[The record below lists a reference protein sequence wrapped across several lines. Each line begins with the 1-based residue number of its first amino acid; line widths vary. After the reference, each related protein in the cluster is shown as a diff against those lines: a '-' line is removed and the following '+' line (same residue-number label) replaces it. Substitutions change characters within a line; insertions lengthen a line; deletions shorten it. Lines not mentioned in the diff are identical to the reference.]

1 MNKKNNWLEFKN
13 IIEEKGV
20 KKLYHFTDRDNLE
33 SIIKNGGLY
42 SWADCDEKGISILK
56 PGGGDLSRSLDARD
70 GLQHYVRVSF
80 VKDHPMMFVAMNE
93 HRISNPVVLEIDPEV
108 VWWQDSLYCNKN
120 VTRNDASYGGSVEH
134 FKQVHFD
141 TVLKNRYFDLAEEE
155 RPFYNAEVMV
165 KNFIPIQYIT
175 NIGNFGYIIPSN
187 SNKMQTKTPYTAQ
200 ITRNT
205 PTAFIFMIDQ
215 SVSMR
220 KETQLY
226 GETMAMSE
234 AVARIV
240 NHQINELVLRCIKG
254 SETRDYYDIAII
266 GYGENAYSGWKGE
279 LDGRDFVKPSELKEH
294 PYKKT
299 TIKKETRTRKGIKVV
314 EVEEVQWI
322 EADATKSWTRVHHA
336 FDKAKQLLQNWMKE
350 HHDKDCYPPTIIN
363 ITDGEFNGA
372 SKEYVLQQANELK
385 SMFTND
391 GNVILFNI
399 HISAN
404 KVFKAFGLDKRILF
418 DKECAFNKLLNI
430 LQKEKEYRE
439 GSLMDFYDVI
449 NSLRDTLLSK
459 IRSGKP
465 AELYSNLYLDF
476 AKGIRDKNEETCH
489 LTIHK
494 SKGLEFDNVLLV
506 FDETKKALDF
516 LLKTDLNK
524 TEDDHRLYY
533 VACSRAK
540 HRLFLSIP
548 SLSESEQVSIQNK
561 YGKFLT
567 IKAN

>member
-1 MNKKNNWLEFKN
+1 MNKKTNWQEFKK
-13 IIEEKGV
+13 IIEENGV

-42 SWADCDEKGISILK
+42 SWADCDEKGISISK
-56 PGGGDLSRSLDARD
+56 PGGGNLSRSLDARD

-93 HRISNPVVLEIDPEV
+93 QRISNPVVLEIDPEII
-108 VWWQDSLYCNKN
+108 WWQDSLYCNKN
-120 VTRNDASYGGSVEH
+120 VTRNDASYGGGVEH
-134 FKQVHFD
+134 LKQIHFN
-141 TVLKNRYFDLAEEE
+141 TVLRNKYFDLYEEE
-155 RPFYNAEVMV
+155 KPFYNAEVMV
-165 KNFIPIQYIT
+165 KNFIPLQYIT
-175 NIGNFGYIIPSN
+175 NIGNFGYVIPSN
-187 SNKMQTKTPYTAQ
+187 SDKIQTKIPYTAQ

-240 NHQINELVLRCIKG
+240 NHQLNELVLRCIKG
-254 SETRDYYDIAII
+254 NETRDYYDIAII
-266 GYGENAYSGWKGE
+266 GYGEEAYSGWKGE
-279 LDGRDFVKPSELKEH
+279 LEGRDFVKPSELKEH

-299 TIKKETRTRKGIKVV
+299 TVRKETRTRKGVKVV

-322 EADATKSWTRVHHA
+322 EANATKSWTKVHHA
-336 FDKAKQLLQNWMKE
+336 FDKAKQLLQNWMDK

-404 KVFKAFGLDKRILF
+404 KGMSVTCPADKKEVSSNGFATTLFELSSLLPERYSDRIADLRN
-418 DKECAFNKLLNI
+418 DTIPSDRYTAMSVNADMSTLI
-430 LQKEKEYRE
+430 Q
-439 GSLMDFYDVI
+439 LMDI
-449 NSLRDTLLSK
+449 GTPTNIS
-459 IRSGKP
+459 
-465 AELYSNLYLDF
+465 
-476 AKGIRDKNEETCH
+476 
-489 LTIHK
+489 
-494 SKGLEFDNVLLV
+494 
-506 FDETKKALDF
+506 
-516 LLKTDLNK
+516 
-524 TEDDHRLYY
+524 
-533 VACSRAK
+533 
-540 HRLFLSIP
+540 
-548 SLSESEQVSIQNK
+548 QNK
-561 YGKFLT
+561 
-567 IKAN
+567 